1 MRSAAWSA
9 ALGTGALL
17 ALAARAYGRRRRAAR
32 DAAGPP
38 PRHVAIIMDGNR
50 RFGARAF
57 GPERRLEGHAA
68 GARKLGEVV
77 DWCLGR
83 GVAELTV
90 FAFST
95 ENWDRDA
102 GEVAALMREFVARAA
117 EVERR
122 CVERGIRC
130 RILCTAPE
138 RLPRAARAALD
149 RLEAP
154 VPAPRLVLNIAVSY
168 GARGEI
174 ARAARTLA
182 ARCARG
188 ELAAGEIDEAA
199 VERELLLR
207 SPPDLVVR
215 TSGERRLSNF
225 LLWQAA
231 YAELVF
237 VEKHWPAFAECDLD
251 AALDEY
257 RRRGRRFGR

>member
-1 MRSAAWSA
+1 MAA
-9 ALGTGALL
+9 
-17 ALAARAYGRRRRAAR
+17 
-32 DAAGPP
+32 P
-38 PRHVAIIMDGNR
+38 
-50 RFGARAF
+50 
-57 GPERRLEGHAA
+57 
-68 GARKLGEVV
+68 
-77 DWCLGR
+77 
-83 GVAELTV
+83 
-90 FAFST
+90 
-95 ENWDRDA
+95 
-102 GEVAALMREFVARAA
+102 
-117 EVERR
+117 
-122 CVERGIRC
+122 
-130 RILCTAPE
+130 
-138 RLPRAARAALD
+138 
-149 RLEAP
+149 AP

-237 VEKHWPAFAECDLD
+237 VEKHWPAFAERDLD

>member
-122 CVERGIRC
+122 
-130 RILCTAPE
+130 
-138 RLPRAARAALD
+138 
-149 RLEAP
+149 
-154 VPAPRLVLNIAVSY
+154 
-168 GARGEI
+168 
-174 ARAARTLA
+174 
-182 ARCARG
+182 
-188 ELAAGEIDEAA
+188 
-199 VERELLLR
+199 
-207 SPPDLVVR
+207 
-215 TSGERRLSNF
+215 LSNF

-237 VEKHWPAFAECDLD
+237 VEKHWPAFAERDLD